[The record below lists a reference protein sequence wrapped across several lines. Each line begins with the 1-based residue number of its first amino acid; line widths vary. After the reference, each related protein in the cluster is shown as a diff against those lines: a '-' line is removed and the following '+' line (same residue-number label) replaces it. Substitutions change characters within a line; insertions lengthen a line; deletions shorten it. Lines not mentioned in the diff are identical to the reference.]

1 MSRARKKGA
10 GRVLVTGASSGIGEA
25 LAWCFALGG
34 HDLVLVARSAGKLE
48 KLAAE
53 IKLAHGVNV
62 VPIAADLAKPG
73 AAARLAAT
81 LKRRRLPIEILVNNA
96 GINWQGHF
104 SRIAPAAHQD
114 LIALNVAATT
124 DMLSHFLPTMIK
136 RGHGRVLNIA
146 STSAF
151 LPVPFMATY
160 AASKAYLL
168 SLTESLAEELK
179 GTGVT
184 ISALCPGVTATPMMD
199 TIAEGNP
206 LYTRLV
212 GATVLEVDEVA
223 NAGYKACMAGRVIQV
238 PGRINLLTTLSS
250 RTLPKWV
257 ARRLT
262 GILGRAS
269 N

>member
-1 MSRARKKGA
+1 MSKPKTKSAD
-10 GRVLVTGASSGIGEA
+10 RVLVTGASTGIGEA
-25 LAWCFALGG
+25 LARRFARAG
-34 HDLVLVARSAGKLE
+34 HDLVLVARSADKLQS
-48 KLAAE
+48 LATE
-53 IKLAHGVNV
+53 IRQANGVNV
-62 VPIAADLAKPG
+62 VPIAADLAKPD

-81 LKRRRLPIEILVNNA
+81 LKRRRLPIDILVNNA
-96 GINWQGHF
+96 GINRQGHF
-104 SRIAPAAHQD
+104 SRIPPAAHQD
-114 LIALNVAATT
+114 LIALNVSATT
-124 DMLSHFLPTMIK
+124 AMLSHFVPPMIE

-212 GATVLEVDEVA
+212 GATVLEVDEVS
-223 NAGYKACMAGRVIQV
+223 NAGYKACMAGRVVQV
-238 PGRINLLTTLSS
+238 PGRINLITTLSS